1 MTHNKKRSTK
11 MRELEDKELV
21 QIIEDGTLRHAAAR
35 HELKAR
41 GRQVMIEAV
50 DNEFLRQYRG

>member
-1 MTHNKKRSTK
+1 MAHNKKRTNK

-21 QIIEDGTLRHAAAR
+21 QILADGTLRHAAAR
-35 HELKAR
+35 RELKAR

-50 DNEFLRQYRG
+50 DNEFRQQHRG